1 MDLSFCSP
9 TDMYVDMQPGGRE
22 EEEEEE
28 EEDGPCMGSSDV
40 LNRRQNIAPTIH

>member
-28 EEDGPCMGSSDV
+28 EEEDGPCMASSDV
-40 LNRRQNIAPTIH
+40 LNRRPDLRT